1 MSDMIYIVLLICFI
15 YSTQILLY
23 EKAWNKI
30 SKNKEVNNNDK
41 ISVVVACRNEEKN
54 IKNLRKDVMHQNFD
68 KERFQFIIVDDH
80 SEDKTLEI
88 LYKESEKWDNLHI
101 VCMNDDEIGKKNAI
115 RKGVRFTKG
124 DVILC
129 TDADCKIQENWIK
142 TMLSNFTNKHIKFV
156 AGPVK
161 YSSEDNFL
169 NKFQSLELISLVS
182 SGAAAIQRKKS
193 TICNGANLAF
203 RRKEYNEIPLDV
215 FHDFS
220 TDDVSL
226 LNYFKNHYKDG
237 ILFSRDLDSIV
248 ETNSNSDLIS
258 QFKQKLRWIS
268 NSKTTRDLQS
278 FYVAS
283 VVFLM
288 NSLIS
293 ILLVLSL
300 WSVFSGYEEIHI
312 ILINLFVA
320 VFIKYVTDYLFLKVV
335 LDFFRR
341 KDLLIYLLPFEI
353 INAIYT
359 VVIVPLSLISFPK
372 WKGRRI

>member
-1 MSDMIYIVLLICFI
+1 MIYIVLLISFV
-15 YSTQILLY
+15 YATLILLY
-23 EKAWNKI
+23 KIAWNKI
-30 SKNKEVNNNDK
+30 SESKEVNYNDTV
-41 ISVVVACRNEEKN
+41 SVVVACRNEETN
-54 IKNLRKDVMHQNFD
+54 IKNLIKDIMNQNFD
-68 KERFQFIIVDDH
+68 KYRFQMIIVDDH

-88 LYKESEKWDNLHI
+88 LYEESEKWNNLHI

-115 RKGVRFTKG
+115 RKGIGFANG

-129 TDADCKIQENWIK
+129 TDADCRVGGDWIK
-142 TMLSNFTNKHIKFV
+142 TILSNFANKKIKFV
-156 AGPVK
+156 AGFVK
-161 YSSEDNFL
+161 FSSENNFL

-203 RRKEYNEIPLDV
+203 RKKEYNDIPLDI

-226 LNYFKNHYKDG
+226 LYYFKKHYKDG
-237 ILFSRDLDSIV
+237 ILFSKDLDSIV
-248 ETNSNSDLIS
+248 ETNSNPNLIS
-258 QFKQKLRWIS
+258 QFQQKLRWIS
-268 NSKTTRDLQS
+268 NSKNIRDWQS
-278 FYVAS
+278 VYVAS

-293 ILLVLSL
+293 ILLVLTLLSI
-300 WSVFSGYEEIHI
+300 FSDFDKIYIV
-312 ILINLFVA
+312 LTNLFV
-320 VFIKYVTDYLFLKVV
+320 VLFIKYLTDYLFLKEV
-335 LDFFRR
+335 LFFFRR

-359 VVIVPLSLISFPK
+359 VVIVTLSLVYSPK

>member
-1 MSDMIYIVLLICFI
+1 MIYIILLISLF
-15 YSTQILLY
+15 YATLILLY
-23 EKAWNKI
+23 RISWNKI
-30 SKNKEVNNNDK
+30 SESKKVNHNDTV
-41 ISVVVACRNEEKN
+41 SVVVACRNEEQN
-54 IKNLRKDVMHQNFD
+54 IKNLIQDIMNQNFE
-68 KERFQFIIVDDH
+68 KYRFQMIIVDDH

-88 LYKESEKWDNLHI
+88 LYEESEKWNNLH
-101 VCMNDDEIGKKNAI
+101 VVSMHDEIGKKNAI
-115 RKGVRFTKG
+115 RKGVGIANG

-129 TDADCKIQENWIK
+129 TDADCRIKENWIK

-156 AGPVK
+156 AGPVN
-161 YSSEDNFL
+161 YSSENNFL

-203 RRKEYNEIPLDV
+203 RKKEYNEIPMDV

-226 LNYFKNHYKDG
+226 LHYFKKYYKDG
-237 ILFSRDLDSIV
+237 ILFSKNLDSIV
-248 ETNSNSDLIS
+248 ETTSNTDMIS
-258 QFKQKLRWIS
+258 QFQQKLRWIS
-268 NSKTTRDLQS
+268 NSKNIRDWQS
-278 FYVAS
+278 IYVAS

-300 WSVFSGYEEIHI
+300 WSVFYDFDEMYIS
-312 ILINLFVA
+312 LINLFIVL
-320 VFIKYVTDYLFLKVV
+320 FIKYVTDYLFLKQV

-341 KDLLIYLLPFEI
+341 KNLLIYLLPFEI

-359 VVIVPLSLISFPK
+359 VVIVPLSLIYFPK
-372 WKGRRI
+372 WKGRKL

>member
-1 MSDMIYIVLLICFI
+1 MIYIVLLISFV
-15 YSTQILLY
+15 YATLILLY
-23 EKAWNKI
+23 KIAWNKI
-30 SKNKEVNNNDK
+30 SESKEVNYNDTV
-41 ISVVVACRNEEKN
+41 SVVVACRNEEKN
-54 IKNLRKDVMHQNFD
+54 IKNLIKDIMNQNFD
-68 KERFQFIIVDDH
+68 KYRFQMIIVDDH

-88 LYKESEKWDNLHI
+88 LYEESEKWNNLHI

-115 RKGVRFTKG
+115 RKGVGIANG

-129 TDADCKIQENWIK
+129 TDADCRIGRNWIK
-142 TMLSNFTNKHIKFV
+142 IILSNFTNKKIKFV
-156 AGPVK
+156 SGPVK
-161 YSSEDNFL
+161 YSSENNFL

-203 RRKEYNEIPLDV
+203 RKKEYNDIPLDI

-226 LNYFKNHYKDG
+226 LYYFKKYYKDG
-237 ILFSRDLDSIV
+237 ILFSKNLDSIV
-248 ETNSNSDLIS
+248 ETTSNTDMIS
-258 QFKQKLRWIS
+258 QFQQKLRWIL
-268 NSKTTRDLQS
+268 NSKNIRDWQS
-278 FYVAS
+278 VYVAS

-288 NSLIS
+288 NSLLA
-293 ILLVLSL
+293 ILLVLTLLSI
-300 WSVFSGYEEIHI
+300 FSDFDKIYIV
-312 ILINLFVA
+312 LTNLFV
-320 VFIKYVTDYLFLKVV
+320 VLFIKYLTDYLFLKEV

-359 VVIVPLSLISFPK
+359 VVIVPLSLVYSPK

>member
-1 MSDMIYIVLLICFI
+1 MIYIVLLICFI
-15 YSTQILLY
+15 YATLILLY
-23 EKAWNKI
+23 KIAWNKI
-30 SKNKEVNNNDK
+30 SESKEVNNNNTV
-41 ISVVVACRNEEKN
+41 SVVVACRNEEQN
-54 IKNLRKDVMHQNFD
+54 IKNLIKDIMNQNVD
-68 KERFQFIIVDDH
+68 KERFQLIIVDDH

-88 LYKESEKWDNLHI
+88 LHKEFEKWENLHI
-101 VCMNDDEIGKKNAI
+101 ICMNDDEIGKKNAI
-115 RKGVRFTKG
+115 RKGVRFAKG

-203 RRKEYNEIPLDV
+203 RRKEYDEIPLDV
-215 FHDFS
+215 FHGFN

-226 LNYFKNHYKDG
+226 LHYFKNHYKDG
-237 ILFSRDLDSIV
+237 ILFSKDLDSIV
-248 ETNSNSDLIS
+248 ETNANPDLVS
-258 QFKQKLRWIS
+258 QFHQKLRWIS

-288 NSLIS
+288 NSLLS
-293 ILLVLSL
+293 ILLVLTLVSIFL
-300 WSVFSGYEEIHI
+300 DLDNIYI
-312 ILINLFVA
+312 IWINLFVA
-320 VFIKYVTDYLFLKVV
+320 VFIKYVTDYLFFKEV

-341 KDLLIYLLPFEI
+341 RDLLIYLFPFEI

-359 VVIVPLSLISFPK
+359 VIIVTLSLVYSPK
-372 WKGRRI
+372 WRGRKFGM

>member
-1 MSDMIYIVLLICFI
+1 MIYITLLISLF
-15 YSTQILLY
+15 YATLILLY
-23 EKAWNKI
+23 RISWNKI
-30 SKNKEVNNNDK
+30 SESKEVNYNDTV
-41 ISVVVACRNEEKN
+41 SVVVACRNEEQN
-54 IKNLRKDVMHQNFD
+54 IKNLIKDIMNQNFE
-68 KERFQFIIVDDH
+68 KYRFQMIIVDDH

-88 LYKESEKWDNLHI
+88 LYKESEKWTNLHI
-101 VCMNDDEIGKKNAI
+101 VSMHDDEIGKKNAI
-115 RKGVRFTKG
+115 RKGVGIANG

-129 TDADCKIQENWIK
+129 TDADCRIKENWIK
-142 TMLSNFTNKHIKFV
+142 TMLSNFTNNHIKFV
-156 AGPVK
+156 AGPVN
-161 YSSEDNFL
+161 YSSENNFL

-203 RRKEYNEIPLDV
+203 RKKEYNEIPMDV

-226 LNYFKNHYKDG
+226 LHYFKKYYKDG
-237 ILFSRDLDSIV
+237 ILFSKNLDSIV
-248 ETNSNSDLIS
+248 ETTSNTDMIS
-258 QFKQKLRWIS
+258 QFQQKLRWIS
-268 NSKTTRDLQS
+268 NSKNIRDWQS
-278 FYVAS
+278 IYVAS
-283 VVFLM
+283 VVFLI

-300 WSVFSGYEEIHI
+300 WSVFYDFDEMYIS
-312 ILINLFVA
+312 LINLFIVL
-320 VFIKYVTDYLFLKVV
+320 FIKYVIDYLFLKEV

-359 VVIVPLSLISFPK
+359 VVIVPLSLIYFPK
-372 WKGRRI
+372 WKGRKL

>member
-1 MSDMIYIVLLICFI
+1 MIYIVLLISFV
-15 YSTQILLY
+15 YATLILLY
-23 EKAWNKI
+23 KIAWNKI
-30 SKNKEVNNNDK
+30 SESKEVNYNDTV
-41 ISVVVACRNEEKN
+41 SVVVACRNEETN
-54 IKNLRKDVMHQNFD
+54 IKNLIKDIMNQNFD
-68 KERFQFIIVDDH
+68 KYRFQMIIVDDH

-88 LYKESEKWDNLHI
+88 LYKESEKWNNLHI

-115 RKGVRFTKG
+115 RKGIRFANG

-129 TDADCKIQENWIK
+129 TDADCRIGRNWIK
-142 TMLSNFTNKHIKFV
+142 TILSNFANKKIKFV
-156 AGPVK
+156 AGLVK
-161 YSSEDNFL
+161 FSSENNFL

-203 RRKEYNEIPLDV
+203 RKKEYNDIPLDI

-226 LNYFKNHYKDG
+226 LYYFKKHYKDG
-237 ILFSRDLDSIV
+237 ILFSKDLDSIV
-248 ETNSNSDLIS
+248 ETNSNPNLIS
-258 QFKQKLRWIS
+258 QFQQKLRWIS
-268 NSKTTRDLQS
+268 NSKNIRDWQS
-278 FYVAS
+278 VYVAS

-293 ILLVLSL
+293 ILLVLTLLSI
-300 WSVFSGYEEIHI
+300 FSDFDKIYIV
-312 ILINLFVA
+312 LTNLFVA
-320 VFIKYVTDYLFLKVV
+320 VFIKYLTDYLFLKEV
-335 LDFFRR
+335 LFFFRR

-359 VVIVPLSLISFPK
+359 VVIVTLSLVYSPK

>member
-1 MSDMIYIVLLICFI
+1 MIYIVLSICFI
-15 YSTQILLY
+15 YATLVLLY
-23 EKAWNKI
+23 KIAWNKI
-30 SKNKEVNNNDK
+30 RESKEVNNSDTV
-41 ISVVVACRNEEKN
+41 SVVVACRNEEKN
-54 IKNLRKDVMHQNFD
+54 IKNLIKDVMNQNFD
-68 KERFQFIIVDDH
+68 KYRFQMVIVDDH

-88 LYKESEKWDNLHI
+88 LYKESEKWNNLHI
-101 VCMNDDEIGKKNAI
+101 VCMNYDEIGKKNAI
-115 RKGVRFTKG
+115 RKGVGIANG

-129 TDADCKIQENWIK
+129 TDADCRVKENWIK
-142 TMLSNFTNKHIKFV
+142 TMLSNFTNNHIKFV
-156 AGPVK
+156 AGPVN
-161 YSSEDNFL
+161 YSSENNFL

-203 RRKEYNEIPLDV
+203 RKKEYNEIPMDI

-226 LNYFKNHYKDG
+226 LHYFKKYYKDG
-237 ILFSRDLDSIV
+237 ILFSKNLDSIV
-248 ETNSNSDLIS
+248 ETISNTDMIS
-258 QFKQKLRWIS
+258 QFQQKLRWIS
-268 NSKTTRDLQS
+268 NSKNIRDWQS
-278 FYVAS
+278 IYVAL
-283 VVFLM
+283 VVFFI

-300 WSVFSGYEEIHI
+300 WSVFYDFDEMYRS
-312 ILINLFVA
+312 LINMFIVL
-320 VFIKYVTDYLFLKVV
+320 FIKYVIDYLFLKEV

-359 VVIVPLSLISFPK
+359 VVIVPLSLITFPK
-372 WKGRRI
+372 WKGRKL

>member
-1 MSDMIYIVLLICFI
+1 MIYIVLLICFI
-15 YSTQILLY
+15 YATLILLY
-23 EKAWNKI
+23 KIAWNKI

-54 IKNLRKDVMHQNFD
+54 IKNLIKDVMNQNFD
-68 KERFQFIIVDDH
+68 KERFQLIIVDDH

-88 LYKESEKWDNLHI
+88 LHKESEKWKNLHI
-101 VCMNDDEIGKKNAI
+101 ICMNDDEIGKKNAI

-268 NSKTTRDLQS
+268 NSKNIRDWQS

-300 WSVFSGYEEIHI
+300 WSIFSGYEEIYI

-320 VFIKYVTDYLFLKVV
+320 VFIKYVTDYLFLKEV

-359 VVIVPLSLISFPK
+359 VVIVTLSLVYSPK
-372 WKGRRI
+372 WKGRRL

>member
-1 MSDMIYIVLLICFI
+1 MIYIVLLICFI
-15 YSTQILLY
+15 YATLILLY
-23 EKAWNKI
+23 KIAWNKI
-30 SKNKEVNNNDK
+30 SESKEVNNNNTV
-41 ISVVVACRNEEKN
+41 SVVVACRNEEQN
-54 IKNLRKDVMHQNFD
+54 IKNLIKDIMNQNVD
-68 KERFQFIIVDDH
+68 KERFQLIIVDDH

-88 LYKESEKWDNLHI
+88 LHKESEKWKNLHI
-101 VCMNDDEIGKKNAI
+101 ICMNDDEIGKKNAI
-115 RKGVRFTKG
+115 RKGVRFAKG

-203 RRKEYNEIPLDV
+203 RRKEYDEIPLDV
-215 FHDFS
+215 FHGFN

-226 LNYFKNHYKDG
+226 LHYFKNHYKDG
-237 ILFSRDLDSIV
+237 ILFSKDLDSIV
-248 ETNSNSDLIS
+248 ETNANPDLVS
-258 QFKQKLRWIS
+258 QFHQKLRWIS

-288 NSLIS
+288 NSLLS
-293 ILLVLSL
+293 ILLVLTLVSIFL
-300 WSVFSGYEEIHI
+300 DLDNIYI
-312 ILINLFVA
+312 IWINLFVA
-320 VFIKYVTDYLFLKVV
+320 VFIKYVTDYLFLKEV
-335 LDFFRR
+335 LHFFRR
-341 KDLLIYLLPFEI
+341 KDLLIYLFPFEI

-359 VVIVPLSLISFPK
+359 VIIVTLSLVYSPK
-372 WKGRRI
+372 WRGRKFGM

>member
-1 MSDMIYIVLLICFI
+1 MIYIVLSICFI
-15 YSTQILLY
+15 YSTLIILY
-23 EKAWNKI
+23 KIAWNQI
-30 SKNKEVNNNDK
+30 SESKEVNNNDTV
-41 ISVVVACRNEEKN
+41 SVVVACRNEETN
-54 IKNLRKDVMHQNFD
+54 IKNLIKDVMNQNFD
-68 KERFQFIIVDDH
+68 KDRFHMIIVDDH

-88 LYKESEKWDNLHI
+88 LYEESEKWNNLHV

-115 RKGVRFTKG
+115 RKGVGFANG

-129 TDADCKIQENWIK
+129 TDADCRVGGEWIQ
-142 TMLSNFTNKHIKFV
+142 TMLSCFTKKKIKFV
-156 AGPVK
+156 AGLVK
-161 YSSEDNFL
+161 FSSENTFL

-203 RRKEYNEIPLDV
+203 RKKEYNDITMDT
-215 FHDFS
+215 FHDFI
-220 TDDVSL
+220 TDDISL
-226 LNYFKNHYKDG
+226 LHYFKKHYKDG
-237 ILFSRDLDSIV
+237 ILFSKNSDAIV
-248 ETNSNSDLIS
+248 ETTSNTNIIS
-258 QFKQKLRWIS
+258 QFQQKLRWIS
-268 NSKTTRDLQS
+268 NSKNIRDWQS
-278 FYVAS
+278 VYVAS

-293 ILLVLSL
+293 ILLVLTL
-300 WSVFSGYEEIHI
+300 WSVFSGYEEIYI

-320 VFIKYVTDYLFLKVV
+320 VFIKYVTDYLFLKQV

-359 VVIVPLSLISFPK
+359 VIIITLSLVYSPK
-372 WKGRRI
+372 WKGRKFGM

>member
-1 MSDMIYIVLLICFI
+1 MIYIVLLISFF
-15 YSTQILLY
+15 YATLILLY
-23 EKAWNKI
+23 KIAWNKI
-30 SKNKEVNNNDK
+30 SESKEVNYNDTV
-41 ISVVVACRNEEKN
+41 SVVVACRNEETN
-54 IKNLRKDVMHQNFD
+54 IKNLIKDIMNQNFD
-68 KERFQFIIVDDH
+68 KYRFQMIIVDDH

-88 LYKESEKWDNLHI
+88 LYEESEKWNNLHI
-101 VCMNDDEIGKKNAI
+101 ICMNNDEIGKKNSI
-115 RKGVRFTKG
+115 RKGIEFANG

-129 TDADCKIQENWIK
+129 TDADCRVGGDWIK
-142 TMLSNFTNKHIKFV
+142 TMLSCFTNKRIKFV
-156 AGPVK
+156 AGLVK
-161 YSSEDNFL
+161 FSSENTFL

-203 RRKEYNEIPLDV
+203 RKKEYNDIPLDI

-226 LNYFKNHYKDG
+226 LYYFKKHYKDG
-237 ILFSRDLDSIV
+237 ILFSKDLDSIV
-248 ETNSNSDLIS
+248 ETNSNPNLIS
-258 QFKQKLRWIS
+258 QFQQKLRWIS
-268 NSKTTRDLQS
+268 NSKNIRDWQS
-278 FYVAS
+278 VYVAS

-293 ILLVLSL
+293 ILLVLTLLSI
-300 WSVFSGYEEIHI
+300 FSGYEEIYI

-320 VFIKYVTDYLFLKVV
+320 VFIKYVTDYLFLKQV

-359 VVIVPLSLISFPK
+359 VVIEPLSLVYSPK

>member
-1 MSDMIYIVLLICFI
+1 MIYIVLLICFI
-15 YSTQILLY
+15 YSTLILLY
-23 EKAWNKI
+23 KIAWNKI
-30 SKNKEVNNNDK
+30 SESKEVNNNNTV
-41 ISVVVACRNEEKN
+41 SVVVACRNEEQN
-54 IKNLRKDVMHQNFD
+54 IKNLIKDIMNQNVD
-68 KERFQFIIVDDH
+68 KERFQLIIVDDH

-88 LYKESEKWDNLHI
+88 LHKESEKWKNLHI
-101 VCMNDDEIGKKNAI
+101 ICMNDDEIGKKNAI
-115 RKGVRFTKG
+115 RKGVRFAKG

-203 RRKEYNEIPLDV
+203 RRKEYDEIPLDV
-215 FHDFS
+215 FHDFN

-226 LNYFKNHYKDG
+226 LHYFKNHYKDG
-237 ILFSRDLDSIV
+237 ILFSKDLDSIV
-248 ETNSNSDLIS
+248 ETNANPDLVS
-258 QFKQKLRWIS
+258 QFHQKLRWIS

-288 NSLIS
+288 NSLLS
-293 ILLVLSL
+293 ILLVLTLVSIFL
-300 WSVFSGYEEIHI
+300 DLDNIYI
-312 ILINLFVA
+312 IWINLFVA
-320 VFIKYVTDYLFLKVV
+320 VFIKYVTDYLFFKEV

-341 KDLLIYLLPFEI
+341 RDLLIYLFPFEI

-359 VVIVPLSLISFPK
+359 VIIVTLSLVYSPK
-372 WKGRRI
+372 WRGRKFGM

>member
-1 MSDMIYIVLLICFI
+1 MIYIVLSICFI
-15 YSTQILLY
+15 YATLILLY
-23 EKAWNKI
+23 RISWNKI
-30 SKNKEVNNNDK
+30 SESKEVNYNDTV
-41 ISVVVACRNEEKN
+41 SVVVACRNEEQN
-54 IKNLRKDVMHQNFD
+54 IKNLIKDIMNQNFD
-68 KERFQFIIVDDH
+68 KYRFQMIIVDDH

-88 LYKESEKWDNLHI
+88 LYKESEKWTNLHI
-101 VCMNDDEIGKKNAI
+101 VSMHDDEIGKKNAI
-115 RKGVRFTKG
+115 RKGVGIANG

-129 TDADCKIQENWIK
+129 TDADCRVGGDWIK
-142 TMLSNFTNKHIKFV
+142 IMLSCFTKKKIKFV
-156 AGPVK
+156 AGPVN

-182 SGAAAIQRKKS
+182 SGAAAIQRRKS

-215 FHDFS
+215 FHDFN

-226 LNYFKNHYKDG
+226 LHYFKNHYKDG
-237 ILFSRDLDSIV
+237 ILFSKDLDSIV
-248 ETNSNSDLIS
+248 ETNANPDLVS
-258 QFKQKLRWIS
+258 QFHQKLRWIS

-288 NSLIS
+288 NSLLS
-293 ILLVLSL
+293 ILLVLTLVSIFL
-300 WSVFSGYEEIHI
+300 DLDNIYI
-312 ILINLFVA
+312 IWINLFVS
-320 VFIKYVTDYLFLKVV
+320 VFIKYVTDYLFFKEV

-359 VVIVPLSLISFPK
+359 VVIVTLSLVYSPK
-372 WKGRRI
+372 WKGRRL